1 MFNKVLVAEDHQTTG
16 KSIKRAVEDL
26 SVKVCDYA
34 YHCDDA
40 MTRIRKE
47 KTVGHPYELLITD
60 LSFAPGQ
67 SDELRTGAALIAA
80 ARHLQPQIKILVF
93 SVENKPVV
101 IQKLF
106 DELKIDGYVSKGLQD
121 EVELKSA
128 LETIFTGRQHIPVGL
143 WQQVKKAKT
152 FNFTDIDL
160 AVIDGIFNGIQ
171 QKEMP
176 EYLLEKGLTP
186 PSLSSI
192 EKRLA
197 LIKDTYHFS
206 NNTQLVVFCREAGF
220 I

>member
-16 KSIKRAVEDL
+16 KSIKRVVEEL
-26 SVKVCDYA
+26 SVNVCDYA

-40 MTRIRKE
+40 MTRIRNE
-47 KTVGHPYELLITD
+47 KTAGHPYELLITD
-60 LSFAPGQ
+60 LSFAPAPTHVLKNGV
-67 SDELRTGAALIAA
+67 ALITA
-80 ARHLQPQIKILVF
+80 ARQAQPNLKILVF

-106 DELKIDGYVSKGLQD
+106 DESKIDGYVSKGLED
-121 EVELKSA
+121 ELELKSA
-128 LETIFTGRQHIPVGL
+128 METIFAGRKHVPAGL
-143 WQQVKKAKT
+143 WQTVKKART
-152 FNFTDIDL
+152 FNFTETDL
-160 AVIDGIFNGIQ
+160 AVIDGIFKGIQ

-176 EYLLEKGLTP
+176 EYLLQKGLTP

>member
-16 KSIKRAVEDL
+16 RSIKRAVEEL
-26 SVKVCDYA
+26 SVHVCDYA

-40 MTRIRKE
+40 LTRIRNE
-47 KTVGHPYELLITD
+47 KATGHPYELLITD
-60 LSFAPGQ
+60 LSFAPGR
-67 SDELRTGAALIAA
+67 SHELQNGAALIAA
-80 ARHLQPQIKILVF
+80 ARQFQPGIRILVF
-93 SVENKPVV
+93 SVENKPVA

-106 DELKIDGYVSKGLQD
+106 DEFKIDGYVSKGLED
-121 EVELKSA
+121 EIELKSA
-128 LETIFTGRQHIPVGL
+128 LETISAGRQHVPAGL
-143 WQQVKKAKT
+143 WQTVKKARA
-152 FNFTDIDL
+152 FNFTDTDL
-160 AVIDGIFNGIQ
+160 AVIDGIFQGIQ

-176 EYLLEKGLTP
+176 EYLLQKGLTP

-197 LIKDTYHFS
+197 LIKDTYHFT